1 MSRPFARRTLL
12 RYAKKAALGAGIA
25 YAVSQ
30 VPTSKFLLAY
40 AQEQEVVGVPYAIV
54 RPNVNDGKYTPVEEL
69 ELTEIGK
76 QAVANNP
83 KLMPQHEWDD
93 STAGKYTVL
102 QKSTLREQSN
112 PEWYLALK
120 HDERR
125 LYLLLDAISELAV
138 GESSG
143 DVDRRQSV
151 SFLFDTDKTPI
162 SIVKNGTPNSYDVFF
177 YFISNDKLESGI
189 PSYMQGSY
197 PGVPLPR
204 EYYEYNWSISESPP
218 KALQQSGPSKP
229 HIIIEASFDLSE
241 LTRKSSTVYI
251 QSRGIDEHI
260 NGLGVESNFNL
271 LSAQVV
277 PETPW
282 PEIALAGG
290 TAIGAGAL
298 AFNRRRI
305 SRRAFLGMQ

>member
-1 MSRPFARRTLL
+1 MLL

-25 YAVSQ
+25 YVISQ
-30 VPTSKFLLAY
+30 VPTSKLLPAY
-40 AQEQEVVGVPYAIV
+40 AQQQEVVEVPYAIV

-76 QAVANNP
+76 QAVADNP

-93 STAGKYTVL
+93 STAGKYAVV
-102 QKSTLREQSN
+102 QPSTLVEKSN

-162 SIVKNGTPNSYDVFF
+162 SIVQNGTPNSYDVFF
-177 YFISNDKLESGI
+177 YFLSNEKLESGI
-189 PSYMQGSY
+189 PSYMEGLY
-197 PGVPLPR
+197 LGVPLPR

-218 KALQQSGPSKP
+218 NALRQSGPSKP

-241 LTRKSSTVYI
+241 LTKKSSTVYI
-251 QSRGIDEHI
+251 QSRGVDIHT
-260 NGLGVESNFNL
+260 GLLGVESNFNL
-271 LSAQVV
+271 SSDQVV

-282 PEIALAGG
+282 PEIALAAG
-290 TAIGAGAL
+290 TSIGAGAL

>member
-1 MSRPFARRTLL
+1 LSRLFERRAVL
-12 RYAKKAALGAGIA
+12 RYATKAALGAGIA

-30 VPTSKFLLAY
+30 VPTSILPAY
-40 AQEQEVVGVPYAIV
+40 AQEQQVVEVPYAVV
-54 RPNVNDGKYTPVEEL
+54 RPNVNDGKYTPVQEL

-93 STAGKYTVL
+93 STVGKYAVL
-102 QKSTLREQSN
+102 KPSTLGEQSN

-143 DVDRRQSV
+143 AVDRRQSV
-151 SFLFDTDKTPI
+151 GFLFDTDNTPI
-162 SIVKNGTPNSYDVFF
+162 SQVKNGTPNSYNAFF
-177 YFISNDKLESGI
+177 YFLSNKTLESGI
-189 PSYMQGSY
+189 PSDVQGSY
-197 PGVPLPR
+197 PGVPMPR

-218 KALQQSGPSKP
+218 KALQSGPSKP

-241 LTRKSSTVYI
+241 LTRNSRTAYI
-251 QSRGIDEHI
+251 RSRGLDNHT
-260 NGLGVESNFNL
+260 NVLGVENDFNL
-271 LSAQVV
+271 SSAQVV

-282 PEIALAGG
+282 PEIALTAG
-290 TAIGAGAL
+290 IGIGLGAL
-298 AFNRRRI
+298 VLNRRRI
-305 SRRAFLGMQ
+305 SRRAFLGMR

>member
-12 RYAKKAALGAGIA
+12 RYSTKAALGAGIA

-30 VPTSKFLLAY
+30 VPTSKILSAY
-40 AQEQEVVGVPYAIV
+40 AQEQEVVVPYAIV
-54 RPNVNDGKYTPVEEL
+54 RPNVNDGRYTPVEEL

-76 QAVANNP
+76 QAVAHNP
-83 KLMPQHEWDD
+83 KLMPQYEWDD
-93 STAGKYTVL
+93 STVGKYTVL

-112 PEWYLALK
+112 PAWYLALK

-125 LYLLLDAISELAV
+125 LYLLLDAISELGV
-138 GESSG
+138 GELSG
-143 DVDRRQSV
+143 EVDRRQSV

-162 SIVKNGTPNSYDVFF
+162 SIVKNGTPNSYDVFL
-177 YFISNDKLESGI
+177 YFLSNEKLESGI

-204 EYYEYNWSISESPP
+204 EYYEYNWSISES
-218 KALQQSGPSKP
+218 LRQSGLFKP

-241 LTRKSSTVYI
+241 LTKNSSTVYI
-251 QSRGIDEHI
+251 QSRGNDEHI
-260 NGLGVESNFNL
+260 NILGVENDFNL

-298 AFNRRRI
+298 AFNRKRI